1 MTPLQSEAFGDA
13 VMMMKVRS
21 ALDGRLPDQDLE
33 MIEARLVVA
42 GTEALAGRNEIP
54 GKNEMA
60 RVLCLELLLQI

>member
-21 ALDGRLPDQDLE
+21 ALDGSLPDQDLE

-54 GKNEMA
+54 GKKEMA
-60 RVLCLELLLQI
+60 RLLCLELLLQI